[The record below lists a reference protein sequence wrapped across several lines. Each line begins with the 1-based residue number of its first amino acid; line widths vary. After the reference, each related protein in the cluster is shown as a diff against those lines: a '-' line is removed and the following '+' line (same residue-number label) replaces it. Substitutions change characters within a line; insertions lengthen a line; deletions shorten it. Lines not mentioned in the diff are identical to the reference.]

1 MSLDLYI
8 LQVEQL
14 LTATG
19 FIIINTIILLGSAID
34 RITPSSN
41 TIYWCRFFLKILNSF

>member
-19 FIIINTIILLGSAID
+19 FIIINAIILLGSAMDISLLVV
-34 RITPSSN
+34 IPFISV
-41 TIYWCRFFLKILNSF
+41 FFS